1 MTAEWK
7 TKNEEW
13 TCKLFE
19 LDSLT
24 GEWHYKFADTR
35 PWDPLNDMIQYEKD
49 GVLQIKVK
57 HRTPMV
63 SVPKMKHK
71 PTRQQKKVAKGYSS
85 PEPDIQDSS
94 GSEAQSVKPSARR
107 KKGIELGDF
116 QTSIESI
123 KQTQE
128 EIKRNIM
135 ALRNHLIS
143 STPATDYFLQQKDY
157 IIIFLLILLQVIINF
172 MFK

>member
-1 MTAEWK
+1 
-7 TKNEEW
+7 
-13 TCKLFE
+13 
-19 LDSLT
+19 
-24 GEWHYKFADTR
+24 
-35 PWDPLNDMIQYEKD
+35 MIQYEKD
-49 GVLQIKVK
+49 GVIQTKVK

-71 PTRQQKKVAKGYSS
+71 PTKQQKKVAKGYSS

-94 GSEAQSVKPSARR
+94 GSEAQSAKPSARR

-143 STPATDYFLQQKDY
+143 STPATDYFL
-157 IIIFLLILLQVIINF
+157 
-172 MFK
+172 